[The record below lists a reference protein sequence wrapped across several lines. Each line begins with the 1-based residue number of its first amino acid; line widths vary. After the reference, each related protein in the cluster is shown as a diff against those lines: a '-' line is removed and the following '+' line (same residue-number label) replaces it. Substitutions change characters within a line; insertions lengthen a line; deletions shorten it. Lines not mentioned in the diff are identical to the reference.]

1 MSLVPR
7 PELKHRVEEA
17 LRRSPVVSIL
27 GPRQSGKTTLARTIA
42 AGRKAAYFDLEDPRD
57 EARLAEPVLALDR
70 LRGLVVLD
78 EVQRQPALFPLLRV
92 LADRR
97 PLPARFLLLGSA
109 SPWLVRGVSE
119 SLAGRVTLVDM
130 GGFSLDEVGVGVWRR
145 LWLRG
150 TFPESFLARTAGASA
165 AWRESFVR
173 TFLERD
179 LPQLGAR
186 IPAAMLGRFWTML
199 AHYHGQ
205 IWNGTEIA
213 ASLGVS
219 HPTTRRYLDLLS
231 GAFVIRQL
239 PPWFENV
246 GKRVVKSPKVYVR
259 DSGLLHTLLG
269 VTDEGALESHPKLGA
284 SWEGFVLEQIL
295 AWPIERHAFFW
306 ATHGGAELDLL
317 VVRGDRRWGF
327 EVKYAD
333 APRMTRSIHV
343 ALDDLRL
350 ERVFVVHPGERSY
363 PLHERVECLS
373 LADLG
378 RIRRTVTGER
388 RAPGK
393 SRRR

>member
-1 MSLVPR
+1 MKLVPR
-7 PELKHRVEEA
+7 PELGRRVEEA
-17 LRRSPVVSIL
+17 LRRSPLVTIL
-27 GPRQSGKTTLARTIA
+27 GPRQCGKTTLARGIA
-42 AGRKAAYFDLEDPRD
+42 EARRASYFDLESPRD
-57 EARLAEPVLALDR
+57 EARLAEPLLALER

-78 EVQRQPALFPLLRV
+78 EVQRRPDLFPLLRV

-119 SLAGRVTLVDM
+119 SLAGRVAFVDM
-130 GGFSLDEVGVGVWRR
+130 GGFSLDDVGARQWRR
-145 LWLRG
+145 LWFRG
-150 TFPESFLARTAGASA
+150 AFPEAFRARSATGSAAWKESFL
-165 AWRESFVR
+165 R

-179 LPQLGAR
+179 LPQMGVQV
-186 IPAAMLGRFWTML
+186 PAAMLRRFWTML

-205 IWNGTEIA
+205 VWNGAAIA

-231 GAFVIRQL
+231 GAFVVREL

-269 VTDEGALESHPKLGA
+269 IPDESALEAHPKLGS

-295 AWPIERHAFFW
+295 AWPIERHAYFW
-306 ATHGGAELDLL
+306 ATHGGAELDLV
-317 VVRGDRRWGF
+317 VVRGLRRWGF

-333 APRMTRSIHV
+333 APRMTRSLHS
-343 ALDDLRL
+343 ALEDLRL
-350 ERVFVVHPGERSY
+350 DRVFVVYPGERAY
-363 PLHERVECLS
+363 PLHERVECVG
-373 LADLG
+373 LADLA
-378 RIRRTVTGER
+378 RVRPTVTGER
-388 RAPGK
+388 R
-393 SRRR
+393 RRGATPPS